1 MMTSTDEP
9 RAGSS
14 PPPFPRQNARRL
26 AVDVADALVVV
37 DEYDS
42 DGKRADYLRELLF
55 ALLGLVY
62 RASERILHVVQRICE
77 RLYLVVGRYREA
89 GLSPRAICAAASLRL
104 WSGVIIERST
114 RYVPSHIRTSAATK
128 YLRNGA
134 VMFCTIDES
143 AETG

>member
-1 MMTSTDEP
+1 MLFSVL
-9 RAGSS
+9 ASVCISS
-14 PPPFPRQNARRL
+14 S
-26 AVDVADALVVV
+26 AVI
-37 DEYDS
+37 
-42 DGKRADYLRELLF
+42 GKRAF
-55 ALLGLVY
+55 
-62 RASERILHVVQRICE
+62 
-77 RLYLVVGRYREA
+77 
-89 GLSPRAICAAASLRL
+89 SPRAICAAASFKL